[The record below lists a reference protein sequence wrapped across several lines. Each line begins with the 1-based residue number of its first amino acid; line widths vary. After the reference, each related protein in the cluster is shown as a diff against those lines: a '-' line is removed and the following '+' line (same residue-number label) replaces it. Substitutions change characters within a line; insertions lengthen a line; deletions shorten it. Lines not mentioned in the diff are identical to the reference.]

1 MRLSKPFSSP
11 DQAENNGLIDLLDKY
26 IKSSDNLLPF
36 QAYLQYLEDE
46 SLDVFSTISCV
57 KNQTIPASTG
67 NNQFTESVSTQ
78 SNLAVQ
84 NPTHKSNSNLASTL
98 VAISKKESKASG
110 SSETSSTSSG
120 SPEQEIILAQ
130 KLYKIIISIDY
141 STQIS
146 NIDFIQTSL
155 TKVFEK
161 ISVEYD
167 EFYRSCMQIEP
178 TIYVTVILWN
188 SSFFQCPQNDLQ
200 KKAYSPT
207 DILDDEFV
215 PFTILCHAK
224 RLLKSNVTEIAAFI
238 FDRFNESKAVF
249 LKLLK
254 QMQDN
259 QSSVAAAAAATKANG
274 LVVNTDMGVKSKKE
288 QLMKKDSQ
296 HWRGSAQSELGAF
309 EQLLTNIIRMFSF
322 FRWVNSRFLY
332 VRALMW
338 TSFKF
343 DFIISLM
350 FLRAF

>member
-1 MRLSKPFSSP
+1 MSLSKPFSSP

-57 KNQTIPASTG
+57 KNQTKPTASSS
-67 NNQFTESVSTQ
+67 NNQLTESVSAQ
-78 SNLAVQ
+78 SNLTVH

-98 VAISKKESKASG
+98 VAISKKESKTSG
-110 SSETSSTSSG
+110 SSETSTTSSS

-141 STQIS
+141 SAQIS

-161 ISVEYD
+161 ISAEYD

-188 SSFFQCPQNDLQ
+188 SSFFQCPQNDLP
-200 KKAYSPT
+200 KKVYSPT

-238 FDRFNESKAVF
+238 FDRFNESKTVF

-259 QSSVAAAAAATKANG
+259 QSSVAAAAAATEAGG
-274 LVVNTDMGVKSKKE
+274 LDINTDMVVKSKKE
-288 QLMKKDSQ
+288 QVMKKDSRQ
-296 HWRGSAQSELGAF
+296 RRGSVHTYQSEFGAF
-309 EQLLTNIIRMFSF
+309 EQLLMNIIRMFSF
-322 FRWVNSRFLY
+322 FR
-332 VRALMW
+332 
-338 TSFKF
+338 
-343 DFIISLM
+343 
-350 FLRAF
+350 